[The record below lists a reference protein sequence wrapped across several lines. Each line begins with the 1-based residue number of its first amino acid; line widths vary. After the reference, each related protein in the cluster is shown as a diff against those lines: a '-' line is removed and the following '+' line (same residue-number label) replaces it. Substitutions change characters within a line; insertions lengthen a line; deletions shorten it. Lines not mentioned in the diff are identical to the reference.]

1 MTRGTLR
8 INQSLITFIASVFVL
23 AMIPGQGTAM
33 VLRQTLL
40 FGSATGALT
49 VIFYTAGFT
58 LWALLSAVGLAS
70 IFTESPT
77 AYLTLKY
84 IGVAYLLFL
93 SLQGF
98 KQLSKNSSKFDFS
111 KMAKDVIA
119 TPFKTGITTS
129 LTNVK
134 AAVIAVAFLP
144 AFVPTGFNLAIG
156 IMILGLIWSITS
168 MSWYLILVFSIG
180 KASQLFASQRA
191 RNLLTLLSCF
201 GLLLLALLLAVS

>member
-1 MTRGTLR
+1 MNLLP
-8 INQSLITFIASVFVL
+8 NLPEFITAVFLL

-33 VLRQTLL
+33 ILRQTLL
-40 FGSATGALT
+40 FGSKTGAFT
-49 VIFYTAGFT
+49 VIFYTIGFII
-58 LWALLSAVGLAS
+58 WGALSAIGLAA
-70 IFTESPT
+70 IFTQSPT
-77 AYLTLKY
+77 AYAILKY
-84 IGVAYLLFL
+84 VGVTYLLFL
-93 SLQGF
+93 SFQGF
-98 KQLSKNSSKFDFS
+98 MQLSKNTSKFDFS
-111 KMAKDVIA
+111 KMDNVVKA

-191 RNLLTLLSCF
+191 RNLLTLLSCL
-201 GLLLLALLLAVS
+201 GLLLLALLLAMS